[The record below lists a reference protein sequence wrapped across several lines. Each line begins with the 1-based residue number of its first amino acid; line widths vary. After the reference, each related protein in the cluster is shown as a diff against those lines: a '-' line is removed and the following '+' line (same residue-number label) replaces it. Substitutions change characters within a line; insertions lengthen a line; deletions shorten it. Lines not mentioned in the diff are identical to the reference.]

1 MRLVNGISVF
11 MAELM
16 HDPGN
21 AIMVAFG
28 EAGSDGSFESGRV
41 VC

>member
-1 MRLVNGISVF
+1 VRLVDSISVF
-11 MAELM
+11 MAELV

-28 EAGSDGSFESGRV
+28 EAGPDGSFEPGRV

>member
-1 MRLVNGISVF
+1 LVNGISVL
-11 MAELM
+11 MAKLM

-28 EAGSDGSFESGRV
+28 EAGSNGSFKPGEIVR
-41 VC
+41 